1 MSEEVKV
8 KDPKV
13 IPIVDDYY
21 LGADNY
27 CLILYKARKITGGKA
42 GKKPLEENIG
52 KTDYTPIGYY
62 TTLSGVYN
70 AIVSYGLREAINSR
84 GVKTLEDVG
93 KKMDAL
99 VGRVKVLESKYVD
112 EMVKRGMASV

>member
-27 CLILYKARKITGGKA
+27 CLILYKARKITGGRGSKV
-42 GKKPLEENIG
+42 KEENIG

-84 GVKTLEDVG
+84 GVKTLEDVE